1 MYKNPYSDIQPLT
14 TDELLDFFRLVA
26 ERQFWT
32 EFNARSRLRLVQV
45 EGIIKPGTTLYR
57 NIYFGCLDNH
67 LPIVYN
73 EQFQDELLALQ
84 GQRICIEGIV
94 NIQYRKTN
102 NSNMLQLC
110 VQLNRI
116 LNTCNKEEDI
126 QLQEAVQAATLKLNT
141 RKFTRKT
148 ETPHELFSRALANAF
163 KEPPYAKCRI
173 AVIQPKTEIFRDVE
187 QGILTKCQ
195 PDMSLAKLDTLIS
208 FEKHY
213 TNISDPVEVA
223 RAFKELSQ
231 EAEQFHGIAV
241 VRGGGDNIETVFE
254 DPGVLDA
261 LAACPLPVVSALGH
275 MDSHTTFDHFA
286 DKSFP
291 TPTAFGNW
299 LGDVF
304 NEQKARFAE
313 ISKLKSEIERNQKAI
328 EDLKKAKNEQSGE
341 LNQLKNSDKER
352 RQGNLRLIELTRDN
366 SKLNATVED
375 LKQKIKDEA
384 NQKKDWSEK
393 LTRNAEEIERLQKEQ
408 QELQD
413 ATLALN
419 EKLNVKET
427 ELQRQKTKTASAQR
441 TAIFAGLGG
450 AILASFF
457 WQFFVR

>member
-1 MYKNPYSDIQPLT
+1 MPHVY
-14 TDELLDFFRLVA
+14 DEYTYIPTKHLVNLATEAASCKFWEEFRSM
-26 ERQFWT
+26 
-32 EFNARSRLRLVQV
+32 SRLRLIRT
-45 EGIIKPGTTLYR
+45 EGIFAVGNEFNGKFYGSLDKKITL
-57 NIYFGCLDNH
+57 
-67 LPIVYN
+67 VYEKDFQ
-73 EQFQDELLALQ
+73 EQLEKLQ
-84 GQRICIEGIV
+84 GQRIRVAGIV
-94 NIQYRKTN
+94 ELHPWVSEKAVILKLN
-102 NSNMLQLC
+102 LQLKYLFGT
-110 VQLNRI
+110 Q
-116 LNTCNKEEDI
+116 TTPQDI
-126 QLQEAVQAATLKLNT
+126 KRQEAVQTATLKLNT

-148 ETPHELFSRALANAF
+148 ETPHELFSRAFANAF
-163 KEPPYAKCRI
+163 KEHPDPKCRI

-286 DKSFP
+286 DKSFA

-299 LGDVF
+299 LSDVF
-304 NEQKARFAE
+304 NEQKAHFAE
-313 ISKLKSEIERNQKAI
+313 ISKLKSEIERNQIAI
-328 EDLKKAKNEQSGE
+328 EDLKKAKDKQSGE
-341 LNQLKNSDKER
+341 LTQLKNSDKER
-352 RQGNLRLIELTRDN
+352 REGNKRLLELIQN
-366 SKLNATVED
+366 KSELNAKVED

-384 NQKKDWSEK
+384 DQKKDWSEK

-408 QELQD
+408 QQLQD

-419 EKLNVKET
+419 EQLNAKET

-450 AILASFF
+450 AIIASLV